1 MNNHAG
7 STLTR
12 ATGTT
17 FSHIKARKSCL
28 RGKVV
33 LGTRDHITEA
43 YDMLCTSKQF
53 SDLFVAVA
61 VAVALLYNFLR
72 LIQIIFLSTL
82 TG

>member
-1 MNNHAG
+1 
-7 STLTR
+7 
-12 ATGTT
+12 
-17 FSHIKARKSCL
+17 
-28 RGKVV
+28 

-43 YDMLCTSKQF
+43 YDMLCISKQF